1 MGRAAALRITPSA
14 GRGYPPRVRRP
25 PALAPSLLLALAG
38 LALPL
43 AACAPTPE
51 STGASSGSSSASGSS
66 AAPASCDAED
76 LETLEPGTLTVAT
89 SEPAYSPWV
98 LDDDPTSG
106 EGYESAVAYAVAEQL
121 GYAEDQVT
129 WVRAD
134 FNAAIAPG
142 PKTFDVDVNQFS
154 IDAQRAEAVDFSSP
168 YYDVVQAVVATAS
181 SPAASAASIADLKGL
196 RLGAQVGT
204 TSLTSI
210 TDQIEPETQPLVY
223 NSNDDAVAALENGQV
238 DALVLDLP
246 SAFYASGAQLDD
258 GTVVGQ
264 LPNPSGAQPEQFGM
278 VLELG
283 SPLTPCVSQAVD
295 AVRADGTLAE
305 LQEEWLSQAA
315 DAPVLT

>member
-1 MGRAAALRITPSA
+1 MRRYS
-14 GRGYPPRVRRP
+14 PRVRRP
-25 PALAPSLLLALAG
+25 SALAPSLLVALAG
-38 LALPL
+38 LTLPL

-51 STGASSGSSSASGSS
+51 STGSSSTSSASSTS
-66 AAPASCDAED
+66 PASCDAKE
-76 LETLEPGTLTVAT
+76 LKTLKPGTLTVAT

-106 EGYESAVAYAVAEQL
+106 KGYEPAVAYAVAEQL
-121 GYAEDQVT
+121 GYAKDRVT

-154 IDAQRAEAVDFSSP
+154 ISPERAKAVDFSSA

-181 SPAASAASIADLKGL
+181 SPAASATSIADLKKL

-210 TDQIEPETQPLVY
+210 TDQIQPSTQPLVY
-223 NSNDDAVAALENGQV
+223 NTNDDAVAALKNGQV

-264 LPNPSGAQPEQFGM
+264 LPNPSGAKPEQFGM

-283 SPLTPCVSQAVD
+283 SPLTSCVSQAVD
-295 AVRADGTLAE
+295 AVRDDGTLAT
-305 LQEEWLSQAA
+305 LQETWLSQAGQ
-315 DAPVLT
+315 APVLK

>member
-1 MGRAAALRITPSA
+1 M
-14 GRGYPPRVRRP
+14 RRT
-25 PALAPSLLLALAG
+25 LALAVSLLTAL
-38 LALPL
+38 LATS
-43 AACAPTPE
+43 ACAPTPE
-51 STGASSGSSSASGSS
+51 SPGSPSGGS
-66 AAPASCDAED
+66 AAPASCTPED
-76 LETLEPGTLTVAT
+76 LKTLEAGTLTVAT

-106 EGYESAVAYAVAEQL
+106 KGYEPAVAYAVAKEL
-121 GYAEDQVT
+121 GYPKEKVT

-154 IDAQRAEAVDFSSP
+154 TSPERAEAVDFSSP
-168 YYDVVQAVVATAS
+168 YYDVVQAVVADTS
-181 SPAASAASIADLKGL
+181 SPAASATSIADLKKL

-210 TDQIEPETQPLVY
+210 TDQIEPSTDPLVY
-223 NSNDDAVAALENGQV
+223 NTNDDAVAALKNGQV

-258 GTVVGQ
+258 GKVVGQ
-264 LPNPSGAQPEQFGM
+264 LPNPAGAEPERFGM

-283 SPLTPCVSQAVD
+283 STLTPCVSEALD
-295 AVRADGTLAE
+295 TLRSDGTLE
-305 LQEEWLSQAA
+305 KLQEEWLSEAA
-315 DAPVLT
+315 DAPVLK